1 MPIMN
6 RAVALFLTLFPAVFS
21 TRALSD
27 GESVPRCLDPELS
40 LEAIAGPPELV
51 TPIGCTVDDR
61 GRVYVLE
68 SHTHFPKPDSPGPAT
83 DRILMF
89 PTVLGGRPEVFAEG
103 FRWGMNLAAGPG
115 ESIYLTHRNGVVR
128 LEGPDGQGR
137 SPSRKNLVMMET
149 AGDYPHNGLGGLAF
163 GPDGWMYLGTG
174 ENLGLPYVIR
184 GSDGSRIAR
193 NAGAGG
199 VVVRCRIDGSH
210 LELVATGFWNAFGL
224 GFDGRGRL
232 FLVDNDPDSR
242 PPCRLLQVI
251 PDGNY
256 GFQFRHGR
264 DGLSPL
270 ISWNGEL
277 PGTLGMVAGTGE
289 APSSVLDAARTRF
302 PATYGG
308 SILVTATWDHQVEV
322 FRPVP
327 VGASFRSG
335 REVLVEG
342 DASFRPVSL
351 AAAPDGSVVF
361 TDWVKPDYSVHG
373 SGRLW
378 HLFAKHPSPK
388 NPESLP
394 DPNGMERSRIELESL
409 GPAEGF
415 QRWMAAA
422 GAADPFVRST
432 AVSRLSEV
440 DLQRLD
446 AEWTA
451 AAPKVR
457 TSLLLAARKSLARE
471 SPDPTRTA
479 SWIRRGLGD
488 EDPQVRTAALVWA
501 SEDDVRS
508 VLDEVRRVL
517 EGVTPTPRLAELQ
530 PVALRMLLGTHSVG
544 GSTHET
550 GREEIQT
557 IAAPQLPQATTESE
571 RVSRMRDQKA
581 PRFLREESVR
591 DLAGTLDPAAIGAL
605 QALARDPAEPADLRC
620 EAILSLRGTHR
631 DSVTAL
637 LPLLRDSKETVATEM
652 ARSLQPWLESPGIRA
667 ALEQA
672 VASGRPGVRTAAL
685 QTLGKPESRPSTAE
699 EWMRVL
705 EGPPGDPEEGD
716 RRFRSPESGC
726 SRCHRVLN
734 RGGNLGPDL
743 SVVSRGSNRE
753 RLLRSLLEPSRDI
766 APQFAEHR
774 IETREGDVYSGR
786 LVSEEPGGTVT
797 LLTGVGQQ
805 VRIPGRLVVRNDPS
819 AVSLMPEGLLG
830 AMSVDDVRNL
840 VAYLESLK

>member
-1 MPIMN
+1 MN
-6 RAVALFLTLFPAVFS
+6 RPAALLLTLVLAAFS
-21 TRALSD
+21 AKAQSS
-27 GESVPRCLDPELS
+27 GESAPRSLDPELS
-40 LEAIAGPPELV
+40 LESIAGPPELV
-51 TPIGCTVDDR
+51 TPIGCTVDAR

-89 PTVLGGRPEVFAEG
+89 STVSGGRPEVFAEG
-103 FRWGMNLAAGPG
+103 FRWGMNLAAGPD
-115 ESIYLTHRNGVVR
+115 EAIYLTHRNGVVR
-128 LEGPDGQGR
+128 LEGPAGQGQ
-137 SPSRKNLVMMET
+137 SAGRKDLVVMET

-163 GPDGWMYLGTG
+163 GPDDWMYLGTG

-193 NAGAGG
+193 EAGAGG
-199 VVVRCRIDGSH
+199 IVVRCRRDGSH

-224 GFDGRGRL
+224 GFDGCGRL

-251 PDGNY
+251 PGGNY

-264 DGLSPL
+264 NGLSPL
-270 ISWNGEL
+270 IAWDGEL

-302 PATYGG
+302 PANYGG
-308 SILVTATWDHQVEV
+308 ALLVTATWDHQVEV

-335 REVLVEG
+335 REVLVVG

-378 HLFAKHPSPK
+378 RLLAKHPSAKTPD
-388 NPESLP
+388 SLP
-394 DPNGMERSRIELESL
+394 APNAMERSRIELESL
-409 GPAEGF
+409 GPGEGF
-415 QRWMAAA
+415 KRWIAAA
-422 GAADPFVRST
+422 GAPDPFLRST
-432 AVSRLSEV
+432 AVTRLSEV
-440 DLQRLD
+440 DLRRLD
-446 AEWTA
+446 AEWKA
-451 AAPKVR
+451 ASPEVR
-457 TSLLLAARKSLARE
+457 TSLLLAARKRVARE
-471 SPDPTRTA
+471 SPDPKTPA
-479 SWIRRGLGD
+479 SWIRRGLED
-488 EDPQVRTAALVWA
+488 DDPQVRTAALVWA
-501 SEDDVRS
+501 SEDGVRD
-508 VLDEVRRVL
+508 VLDEVRRAL

-530 PVALRMLLGTHSVG
+530 PVALRMFLGTNAVAGPAG
-544 GSTHET
+544 GT
-550 GREEIQT
+550 GKEEIQL
-557 IAAPQLPQATTESE
+557 IAAPQLPRTATEGE
-571 RVSRMRDQKA
+571 RVARMQDQTA
-581 PRFLREESVR
+581 PRFLREESVK
-591 DLAGTLDPAAIGAL
+591 DLAGTLDPIAIAAL
-605 QALARDPAEPADLRC
+605 QALARDTTAPVDLRC

-637 LPLLRDSKETVATEM
+637 LPLLRDSEETVAIGL
-652 ARSLQPWLESPGIRA
+652 ARSLQPWLESPGTRE
-667 ALEQA
+667 ALEKA
-672 VASGRPGVRTAAL
+672 AASGRPGVRAAVL
-685 QTLGKPESRPSTAE
+685 QALGKHESRPSTVE

-705 EGPPGDPEEGD
+705 DGRPGNPGEGD
-716 RRFRSPESGC
+716 RIFRSPEAGC

-753 RLLRSLLEPSRDI
+753 RLLRSLVEPSRDI

-774 IETREGDVYSGR
+774 VETRDGDVYSGR

-805 VRIPGRLVVRNDPS
+805 VRIPGRLMVRNDPS
-819 AVSLMPEGLLG
+819 AVSLMPEGLLD
-830 AMSVDDVRNL
+830 AMSVEDVRNL
-840 VAYLESLK
+840 ITYLESLK